1 MEKIIDAR
9 KMACP
14 LPVVNAK
21 KAAEEMNEGD
31 VLKVIADNETA
42 VSNLK
47 RFAGYRGFEVTGEKT
62 GKDEY
67 LVTMKI
73 SGSGIS
79 SESDIETVC
88 APAMDD
94 MLVVLSSDT
103 MGTGDEKL
111 GRTLMK
117 AFIFALTK
125 QDRMPSGIL
134 CYNRGAFLTC
144 EGSES
149 IEDLKILAD
158 EGVEILTCG
167 TCLDYYGLREKL
179 SIGSVTN
186 MYDIVDMME
195 TAGKIVR
202 P

>member
-21 KAAEEMNEGD
+21 KASEEMNEGD
-31 VLKVIADNETA
+31 ILRIIADNETA

-47 RFAGYRGFEVTGEKT
+47 RFAGYRGFEVKEEKT

-67 LVTMKI
+67 LVTMTI
-73 SGSGIS
+73 SGNGEIPEAE
-79 SESDIETVC
+79 SEIVC
-88 APAMDD
+88 APAMSD
-94 MLVVLSSDT
+94 MLVVLSSDM

-144 EGSES
+144 EESES
-149 IEDLKILAD
+149 LEDLRILESA
-158 EGVEILTCG
+158 GVEILTCG
-167 TCLDYYGLREKL
+167 TCLDYYGLKEKL

-186 MYDIVDMME
+186 MYDIVEMME

>member
-9 KMACP
+9 KMVCP

-21 KAAEEMNEGD
+21 KASEEMNEGD
-31 VLKVIADNETA
+31 ILRIIADNETA

-47 RFAGYRGFEVTGEKT
+47 RFAGYRGFEVKEEKT

-67 LVTMKI
+67 LVTMTI
-73 SGSGIS
+73 SGNGEIPEAE
-79 SESDIETVC
+79 SEIVC
-88 APAMDD
+88 APAMGD
-94 MLVVLSSDT
+94 MLVVLSSDM

-144 EGSES
+144 EESES
-149 IEDLKILAD
+149 LEDLRILESA
-158 EGVEILTCG
+158 GVEILTCG
-167 TCLDYYGLREKL
+167 TCLDYYGLKEKL

-186 MYDIVDMME
+186 MYDIVEMME